1 MNLPGRFVTWL
12 CAALA
17 VVCACSSGVSA
28 PVQAESPELKRYDEL
43 NVRILRAEERAL
55 ASYFRGTES
64 DAIRD
69 LSALASLLKEMLSLK
84 DLAES
89 SRMATHYDAVLT
101 FGRLAKTYRLSNRAS
116 QEMEAVRQALEH
128 STQSGRAIRG
138 EPELR
143 ELVDSVDRNYRLK

>member
-1 MNLPGRFVTWL
+1 MNLLRRFVTWL

-17 VVCACSSGVSA
+17 VACAYSSGVSTQ
-28 PVQAESPELKRYDEL
+28 VQAESPELERYDEL

-55 ASYFRGTES
+55 ASYFRGTDI

-101 FGRLAKTYRLSNRAS
+101 FGRLAKTHRLSNRAS
-116 QEMEAVRQALEH
+116 QETEAVRQALDH
-128 STQSGRAIRG
+128 SRQSGRAIRG
-138 EPELR
+138 ETELR